1 MALNLKPLH
10 QFTLN
15 LTLPVDLR
23 TVNSNGEVSNSLKMM
38 NFFGISMRFEFNC
51 LHKMEKQEQPRV
63 IEIPLLAS

>member
-1 MALNLKPLH
+1 MALNLKPVH

-23 TVNSNGEVSNSLKMM
+23 TVQMVRCQSQNNELC
-38 NFFGISMRFEFNC
+38 GISMRFEFNC

>member
-1 MALNLKPLH
+1 MALNLKPVH
-10 QFTLN
+10 QFTLY
-15 LTLPVDLR
+15 LTSPVDIR
-23 TVNSNGEVSNSLKMM
+23 SSNGEVANSLKMM